1 MVRAKGLEP
10 PRLAS
15 LEPKSSASTNSATPA
30 SALAAHTRPLAH
42 RPVGATVSTPPKQIA
57 ITFSESVEPA
67 FSSIEVTDAAG
78 NRDDTGKPQVA
89 ADDRQVL
96 IVALQPL
103 GPGAYKVVWHA
114 VSVDT
119 HKTQGSYSFT
129 VAP

>member
-1 MVRAKGLEP
+1 MRKTLMILFCMVGFAGQAIAHARLE
-10 PRLAS
+10 
-15 LEPKSSASTNSATPA
+15 SAVP
-30 SALAAHTRPLAH
+30 
-42 RPVGATVSTPPKQIA
+42 PVGGTVSMPPKQIA
-57 ITFSESVEPA
+57 ITFSEGVEPA

-78 NRDDTGKPQVA
+78 NRVDTGKPQVA
-89 ADDRQVL
+89 ADHRQVL
-96 IVALQPL
+96 IVALHPL